1 MKKMYGTTKKEWD
14 NCRRKENRI
23 DGKQRDGDNND
34 ATNYYRTREY
44 FALVASDRLL
54 LHRGKKTTSIT
65 IKIRSGKRFFFS
77 RKKIAAARRKTMFA
91 CKPNQLML
99 EDRTCLQEKV
109 GVLSALNVNLHAC
122 KLILVQLLLDTHSE
136 LRCEFTACDICIAP
150 PIVFTR

>member
-1 MKKMYGTTKKEWD
+1 MVKIRCNKLLQNKIVFCTGS
-14 NCRRKENRI
+14 
-23 DGKQRDGDNND
+23 QRQ
-34 ATNYYRTREY
+34 
-44 FALVASDRLL
+44 VASTSRQ
-54 LHRGKKTTSIT
+54 KKTNIT

-77 RKKIAAARRKTMFA
+77 RRKIAAARRKTMFA
-91 CKPNQLML
+91 CLPNQLML